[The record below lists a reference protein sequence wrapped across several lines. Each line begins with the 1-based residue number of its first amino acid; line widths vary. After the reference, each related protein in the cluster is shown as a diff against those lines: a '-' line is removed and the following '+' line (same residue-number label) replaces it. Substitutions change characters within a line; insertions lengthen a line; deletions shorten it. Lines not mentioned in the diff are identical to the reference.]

1 MKIEALEIYNFR
13 GIEHLDLKRLHPNMN
28 IIVGVNGAGKS
39 SILDSISILLSWLLA
54 RLKST
59 SAKGI
64 YPQEKDIRIGA
75 KSPCSLS
82 IVMDDGASW
91 NVCKT
96 RSYSSNRNQTS
107 CKTSFEGMYSLADRI
122 LSEGNTGGSI
132 PIIMYYPVERAI
144 ASAPV
149 NLHRKKEEAVIWDAY
164 KNALSGNADFRTL
177 FEWYRRQEDIEN
189 EIIRD
194 TPSYRD
200 KCLETIRRAIG
211 MFFPDF
217 SEMRVRRR
225 PSQSMVVRKGDET
238 IEFTQLSQGEKCYLS
253 LVCDIA
259 RRLAMANPNL
269 EDPLKGEG
277 IILIDEAE
285 LHLHPKWQSEIAAKL
300 TSVFVNCQF
309 ILSTHSAQVLSD
321 MHKEQIIPIGH
332 GEMLDIS
339 FNPYGKLSSSILTNY
354 FDLPQNRQ
362 RSQSVAKDVEAAFR
376 SIRDG
381 KTSEFNM
388 LYLKLLPI
396 LGAND
401 SDMLNLTIEAKRR
414 GLL

>member
-1 MKIEALEIYNFR
+1 MKIEELEIHNFR
-13 GIEHLDLKRLHPNMN
+13 GIEQLKLERLHPNMN
-28 IIVGVNGAGKS
+28 IIVGINGAGKS

-75 KSPCSLS
+75 KDPCSLS
-82 IVMDDGASW
+82 IVLDDGTSW
-91 NVCKT
+91 NICKA
-96 RSYSSNRNQTS
+96 RNYSLKRAQTS
-107 CKTSFEGMYSLADRI
+107 CKTSLEGMYSLADKI
-122 LSEGNTGGSI
+122 LSEGNTGNSI
-132 PIIMYYPVERAI
+132 PIFMYYPVERAI

-149 NLHRKKEEAVIWDAY
+149 NLHRNKEEAAIWDVY
-164 KNALSGNADFRTL
+164 RHALSGNADFRTL

-189 EIIRD
+189 ENIRD
-194 TPSYRD
+194 SSSYRD
-200 KCLETIRRAIG
+200 KCLETIRKAIG
-211 MFFPDF
+211 LFFPDF

-225 PSQSMVVRKGDET
+225 PSQSMVVKKGNET

-277 IILIDEAE
+277 IILIDEAD
-285 LHLHPKWQSEIAAKL
+285 LHLHPKWQSEVAAKL
-300 TSVFVNCQF
+300 TSVFSNCQF

-321 MHKEQIIPIGH
+321 IHKEQIIPISH
-332 GEMLDIS
+332 GGKMDIS

-354 FDLPQNRQ
+354 FDLPQNKQ
-362 RSQSVAKDVEAAFR
+362 RNQAVAQDIETAFR
-376 SIRDG
+376 LIREG
-381 KTSEFNM
+381 KKDEFNM
-388 LYLKLLPI
+388 LYQKLAPI

-401 SDMLNLTIEAKRR
+401 REMLNLTIEAKRR